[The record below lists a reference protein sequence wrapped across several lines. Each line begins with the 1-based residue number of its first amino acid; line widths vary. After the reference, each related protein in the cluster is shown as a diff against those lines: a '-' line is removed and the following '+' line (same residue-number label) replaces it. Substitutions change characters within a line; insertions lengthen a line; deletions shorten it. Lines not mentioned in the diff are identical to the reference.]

1 MSFTVQRIS
10 SALIAMA
17 REDIHHLTFENKDI
31 HLVGTAHVSRESV
44 DLVNQVLNENK
55 PDTVCVE
62 LCKSRYE
69 SLTQK
74 KTWQEAN
81 IFKVI
86 KDKKAFLLLSNLILA
101 YFQKKIGHKLGIK
114 PGEEMIRAIEAA
126 ERMGAEVHLADR
138 DIRITLARTWR
149 LMGLWTK
156 IKLFAQIITSA
167 GGLESITEEQIEEM
181 KKRDVLE
188 TLLSEIGEELPE
200 VKHILI
206 DERDQY
212 LTQKI
217 RTAPGNKIVA
227 VVGAGHVPGIKH
239 YWDLPIDIA
248 PLNHIPPRNKIVGA
262 LKWIIPLLILALFV
276 LGFFTAGTAT
286 TTSMLKWWILANS
299 ILAGLGA
306 TLAFAHPLTIS
317 SAVVSAPLTSLNP
330 MIAAGWVSGFVEA
343 FVGKP
348 KVKDFERLP
357 RSLWKK
363 PITRRTQLQRPI
375 DFPWLSSSLSSRNLS
390 FVIPW
395 GRYLNFCSRLKSNI
409 SWRACRSHRG
419 IQSWKIAS
427 WSR

>member
-1 MSFTVQRIS
+1 MLFTVQRIS
-10 SALIAMA
+10 SAEIAMI
-17 REDIHHLTFENKDI
+17 REDIHHLTFEDKDI
-31 HLVGTAHVSRESV
+31 YLVGTAHVSRESV
-44 DLVNQVLNENK
+44 DLVNQVLDEK
-55 PDTVCVE
+55 RPDTVCVE
-62 LCKSRYE
+62 LCESRYE

-114 PGEEMIRAIEAA
+114 PGEEMIRAIEATA
-126 ERMGAEVHLADR
+126 RMGAEVYLADR

-149 LMGLWTK
+149 LMGVWTK
-156 IKLFAQIITSA
+156 IKLLAQIITSA

-212 LTQKI
+212 LTHKI
-217 RTAPGNKIVA
+217 RTAPGSKIVA

-239 YWDLPIDIA
+239 YWNLPIDIA
-248 PLNHIPPRNKIVGA
+248 PLNHIPPRNKIVSA
-262 LKWIIPLLILALFV
+262 LKWIIPLLILTLFI

-306 TLAFAHPLTIS
+306 TLAFAHPLTIF

-357 RSLWKK
+357 EDISSLKGFWRNK
-363 PITRRTQLQRPI
+363 ITRILLVVVFTNI
-375 DFPWLSSSLSSRNLS
+375 GSSLGT
-390 FVIPW
+390 FVAIPLMV
-395 GRYLNFCSRLKSNI
+395 RVFT
-409 SWRACRSHRG
+409 
-419 IQSWKIAS
+419 
-427 WSR
+427 

>member
-10 SALIAMA
+10 SAQIAMA

-31 HLVGTAHVSRESV
+31 YLVGTAHVSRESV

-286 TTSMLKWWILANS
+286 TTNMLKWWILANS

-306 TLAFAHPLTIS
+306 ALAFAHPLTIF
-317 SAVVSAPLTSLNP
+317 SAVVSAPITSLNP

-357 RSLWKK
+357 EDISSLKGFWRNK
-363 PITRRTQLQRPI
+363 ITRILLVVVFTNI
-375 DFPWLSSSLSSRNLS
+375 GSSLGT
-390 FVIPW
+390 FVAIPLMV
-395 GRYLNFCSRLKSNI
+395 RVFT
-409 SWRACRSHRG
+409 
-419 IQSWKIAS
+419 
-427 WSR
+427 